1 MICLFQTVAASGMRA
16 VLACLALLVGL
27 SSGCAR
33 AADAPVRDVVQLNRG
48 WHFFLGDAAGAD
60 ATDYRERDWQHIH
73 LPHSFSMPYFL
84 GSGFYVGYG
93 WYRKSVQIGP
103 EWQGKRISL
112 EFDGVFQEAEIFVN
126 GRRAGQH
133 RGGYTG
139 FTVDLT
145 PYVHPGANL
154 VAVRVNNV
162 WNPRLAPRAGE
173 HVFSG
178 GIYRDVR
185 LVATDPVHVAWY
197 GTYVTTPEVSQ
208 ERATVRIQTEV
219 ENNAAEERAVTLRS
233 TLLDPAGQRVGQV
246 ESAFRVK
253 PGDTEVIRQE
263 PPAVPK
269 PALWEIGRPAMYQL
283 KSELYVGG
291 RLVDVFTTPFGIRSI
306 AWTADRGFFLN
317 GKHVYLLGANVH
329 QDQAGWGDAVTQ
341 ADARRD
347 VRMIKDAGFN
357 FIRGSHYPHSPAF
370 SKATDELG
378 MLFWSEVPFWGIG
391 GSGGDGNWLASA
403 YPPNPADR
411 PEFEASVL
419 AQAAEMIRI
428 HRNHPSI
435 IAWSSGNEAFFT
447 APEALDAMRAFMRRE
462 VEFMRRQDPT
472 RPIAV
477 GGAQR
482 GAIDHLGDIAGYN
495 GDGAA
500 LPEYLDPGIANMV
513 SEYGS
518 TIATRP
524 GRYEPGWG
532 DLVDPAGQGSGSN
545 PYPRRFPWRSG
556 EAIWAGFDHGTIAA
570 MKFGCMGLIDYFRI
584 PKRQYY
590 WYRNAYAGVAPPPW
604 PVAGKASQL
613 ALTADKRTIAGTQG
627 HDDVQLLVTV
637 RDRQG
642 RALSNSPAVTL
653 TIERGPGEFPTGR
666 SITFKPDSLIAIRD
680 GQAAITFRSYDAG
693 KTVISATSP
702 GLRPATVEIT
712 TTGPD
717 AYVEGRTPVVS
728 ERRVVDY
735 PGFAKLADGPTN
747 ILLNRPT
754 SATSVARG
762 HSSSQANDGDD
773 TTYWQAAEAGPGAAW
788 SADLENIYSL
798 RAVEIKPR
806 VAQDMTFIV
815 EASLDRVNWRAV
827 ATVAGEK
834 PRYVLDDFGGPA
846 NARFIRIR
854 FVDVPAQGSASL
866 DEVRVMA
873 VPAAASH

>member
-1 MICLFQTVAASGMRA
+1 MIRLFRLKAARAAAARA
-16 VLACLALLVGL
+16 VLACLAVVLGL
-27 SSGCAR
+27 CGGVAH
-33 AADAPVRDVVQLNRG
+33 AADAPVRDVVQLNRD
-48 WHFFLGDAAGAD
+48 WRFFLGDDAGAA

-93 WYRKSVQIGP
+93 WYRKNVHIGP
-103 EWQGKRISL
+103 AWKDRRIAL
-112 EFDGVFQEAEIFVN
+112 EFDGVFQDTEVFVN
-126 GRRAGQH
+126 GQRAGRH

-139 FTVDLT
+139 FTIDVT
-145 PYVHPGANL
+145 PYVHAGDNL
-154 VAVRVNNV
+154 VAIRVNNV

-185 LVATDPVHVAWY
+185 LVATNPVHVAWY
-197 GTYVTTPEVSQ
+197 GTWVTTPDVSPQ
-208 ERATVRIQTEV
+208 RATVHLQTEV
-219 ENNAAEERAVTLRS
+219 ENHAAVEQVVTLKS
-233 TLLDPAGQRVGQV
+233 ILVDPAGRPAGQV
-246 ESAFRVK
+246 ASAFRIG
-253 PGDTEVIRQE
+253 PGATQVVRQE

-269 PALWEIGRPAMYQL
+269 PALWEPAHPAMYQL
-283 KSELYVGG
+283 RSELYIGG
-291 RLVDVFTTPFGIRSI
+291 RLVDAFTTPFGIRSI

-317 GKHVYLLGANVH
+317 GKHMYLLGANVH

-341 ADARRD
+341 ADAHRD
-347 VRMIKDAGFN
+347 VKLIKDAGFN

-378 MLFWSEVPFWGIG
+378 VLFWSEVPFWGIG

-403 YPPNPADR
+403 YPPDPADR

-435 IAWSSGNEAFFT
+435 VAWSAGNEAFFT

-462 VEFMRRQDPT
+462 VDFMRRQDPS

-495 GDGAA
+495 GDGAS
-500 LPEYLDPGIANMV
+500 LPEYQDPGIANMV

-518 TIATRP
+518 TIAERP

-532 DLVDPAGQGSGSN
+532 NLVDSAAPRAGSD
-545 PYPRRFPWRSG
+545 PHPWRFPWRSG

-570 MKFGCMGLIDYFRI
+570 VEFGRMGLIDYFRI

-590 WYRNAYAGVAPPPW
+590 WYRNAYAGVAPPVW
-604 PVAGKASQL
+604 PVAGEPSRL
-613 ALTADKRTIAGTQG
+613 ALTADKRTISGTQG

-637 RDRQG
+637 LDRQG

-666 SITFKPDSLIAIRD
+666 SITFRPDSLIAIRD
-680 GQAAITFRSYDAG
+680 GQAAITFRSYHAG
-693 KTVISATSP
+693 KTVIRATSP
-702 GLRPATVEIT
+702 GLRPATVDIT

-717 AYVEGRTPVVS
+717 AWIEGRTPVVA

-735 PGFAKLADGPTN
+735 PGFAKLADGPRN
-747 ILLNRPT
+747 ILVNRPT
-754 SATSVARG
+754 SATSVAPG

-773 TTYWQAAEAGPGAAW
+773 TTYWQAADAGQEAAW

-798 RAVEIKPR
+798 RSVDIKPH
-806 VAQDMTFIV
+806 VALDMSFIV
-815 EASLDRVNWRAV
+815 EASLDRVHWQAIG
-827 ATVAGEK
+827 TVAGEK
-834 PRYVLDDFGGPA
+834 QRHVLSDFGGPV

-854 FVDVPAQGSASL
+854 FVRLPAQGSASL
-866 DEVRVMA
+866 DEVRVLA
-873 VPAAASH
+873 VPAG